1 MYNTCTSILVAVQIY
16 ILVGCRFLDFLL
28 AITCTVH
35 VCLFVAVFLCNI
47 IIKIFIVF
55 IIIFLS

>member
-16 ILVGCRFLDFLL
+16 ILVGCRFLDFFL
-28 AITCTVH
+28 AITCT
-35 VCLFVAVFLCNI
+35 VCLFVAVFLCSI

>member
-16 ILVGCRFLDFLL
+16 ILVGCCFLDFLL
-28 AITCTVH
+28 AITCTV
-35 VCLFVAVFLCNI
+35 CLFVAAFLCNI

-55 IIIFLS
+55 IIIFFS